1 MSEKRGGKMIDK
13 GLFVEPL
20 LAGDTETVV
29 KRTRD
34 ALEAGILP
42 ERVLKDSLLPSMG
55 VVGEKFRNC
64 EIYIPEVLLAARSM
78 HGAMAVLKPLLVLSE
93 GTAAGQVVLGTVKGD
108 LHDIGKNLVG
118 MMMEGGGFEVVDLGI
133 DVSVERFVEAVRTR
147 KPAFVGMSALLT
159 TTMNEMR
166 QTILALEKE
175 GLRGQVRVIVGGAPV
190 TERFAKEIGADGFAP
205 DATSVVALLKSF
217 A

>member
-1 MSEKRGGKMIDK
+1 MIDK
-13 GLFVEPL
+13 GQFVEPL

-29 KRTRD
+29 KRTKE

-42 ERVLKDSLLPSMG
+42 ECILKDGLIPSMG
-55 VVGEKFRNC
+55 VIGEKFRNC

-78 HGAMAVLKPLLVLSE
+78 HGAMAVLKPLLARSE
-93 GTAAGQVVLGTVKGD
+93 GTMAGLVVIGTVKGD

-133 DVSVERFVEAVRTR
+133 DVSVERFVEAVRTH
-147 KPAFVGMSALLT
+147 KPAFVAMSTLLT
-159 TTMNEMR
+159 TTMKEMK
-166 QTILALEKE
+166 QTILALEKA

-205 DATSVVALLKSF
+205 DGTSVVAMMKSIV
-217 A
+217 

>member
-1 MSEKRGGKMIDK
+1 
-13 GLFVEPL
+13 
-20 LAGDTETVV
+20 
-29 KRTRD
+29 
-34 ALEAGILP
+34 LEAGIPP
-42 ERVLKDSLLPSMG
+42 ESVLKDGLIPAMG

-78 HGAMAVLKPLLVLSE
+78 HGAMAVLKPLLARSK
-93 GTAAGQVVLGTVKGD
+93 GTVAGLVVIGTVKGD

-133 DVSVERFVEAVRTR
+133 DVSVERFVEAVRTH
-147 KPAFVGMSALLT
+147 KPAFVAMSALLT
-159 TTMNEMR
+159 TTMKEMK
-166 QTILALEKE
+166 QTILALEKA

-205 DATSVVALLKSF
+205 DATSVVAMLKSF

>member
-1 MSEKRGGKMIDK
+1 MIDK
-13 GLFVEPL
+13 GQFLEPL

-29 KRTRD
+29 KRTKE
-34 ALEAGILP
+34 ALEAGIPP
-42 ERVLKDSLLPSMG
+42 ESVLKDGLIPAMG

-78 HGAMAVLKPLLVLSE
+78 HGAMAVLKPLLARSK
-93 GTAAGQVVLGTVKGD
+93 GTVAGLVVIGTVKGD

-133 DVSVERFVEAVRTR
+133 DVSVERFVEAVRTH
-147 KPAFVGMSALLT
+147 KPAFVAMSALLT
-159 TTMNEMR
+159 TTMKEMK
-166 QTILALEKE
+166 QTILALEKA

-205 DATSVVALLKSF
+205 DATSVVAMLKSF

>member
-1 MSEKRGGKMIDK
+1 MIDK